1 MRALR
6 VLGLTDNGAQVV
18 CEEPESGDQFA
29 LPTDER
35 LTAAVRG
42 DLSRLGQL
50 EIEMQSQ
57 LRPREIQARVR
68 AGASV
73 EQVAAVANCEIGKVE
88 RFAYPVLM
96 ERSAMADRAR
106 AAHPVIDGLPAERT
120 VEQLVNRTLAQ
131 RGQAEGMSWDS
142 YREETGQWVLLLR
155 WQAGRSENTARWA
168 FHARSTGSTLTPY
181 DETAMEIVDPAPR
194 PLRTVRDLTL
204 AEPPAVVADHPMLT
218 HAAAPEA
225 ASVPAVVAAAA
236 SRHPSVAA
244 SRTAKAAPKP
254 AHVPTAAQV
263 PTAAAV
269 PAPPPT
275 PPPTA
280 APSPAAPAEDKSAD
294 PKPARKSNGR
304 PAMPSWEDVL
314 LGVRSSG
321 H

>member
-6 VLGLTDNGAQVV
+6 VLGLTENGAQVL

-73 EQVAAVANCEIGKVE
+73 EQIAALANCEISKVE

-96 ERSAMADRAR
+96 ERAAMADRAR
-106 AAHPVIDGLPAERT
+106 TAHPVIDGLPAERT
-120 VEQLVNRTLAQ
+120 VEQLVTRTLNQ

-181 DETAMEIVDPAPR
+181 DDTAIEIVDPAPR
-194 PLRTVRDLTL
+194 PLRTVRDLKPVE
-204 AEPPAVVADHPMLT
+204 APSVVADHPMLT
-218 HAAAPEA
+218 QAAEPVKAEPTTP
-225 ASVPAVVAAAA
+225 VPAVVAAAA
-236 SRHPSVAA
+236 ARHPSVSAP
-244 SRTAKAAPKP
+244 AKERPTAAPKP
-254 AHVPTAAQV
+254 AATKS
-263 PTAAAV
+263 V
-269 PAPPPT
+269 PAASPAPT
-275 PPPTA
+275 PEAT
-280 APSPAAPAEDKSAD
+280 PATD
-294 PKPARKSNGR
+294 PKPSRKGNR